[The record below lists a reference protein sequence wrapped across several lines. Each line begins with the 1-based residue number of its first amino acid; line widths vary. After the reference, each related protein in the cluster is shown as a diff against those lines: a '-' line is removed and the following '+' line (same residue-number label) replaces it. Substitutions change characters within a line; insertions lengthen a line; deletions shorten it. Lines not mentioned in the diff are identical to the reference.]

1 MSRTL
6 KGILLAGTT
15 GLCWGL
21 TTLATKLIGG
31 AGVAVSTAVF
41 ARMVVVVAALGP
53 WLRLRPELQARIDK
67 AREEIKSGKCV
78 TLKSSEDIDAYFDS
92 L

>member
-21 TTLATKLIGG
+21 TTLATKLIGFPAFF
-31 AGVAVSTAVF
+31 AG
-41 ARMVVVVAALGP
+41 
-53 WLRLRPELQARIDK
+53 QID
-67 AREEIKSGKCV
+67 V
-78 TLKSSEDIDAYFDS
+78 P
-92 L
+92 

>member
-53 WLRLRPELQARIDK
+53 WLRLRHPE
-67 AREEIKSGKCV
+67 
-78 TLKSSEDIDAYFDS
+78 
-92 L
+92 

>member
-41 ARMVVVVAALGP
+41 ARMGVVVAALGP
-53 WLRLRPELQARIDK
+53 WLRLRQPEQ
-67 AREEIKSGKCV
+67 
-78 TLKSSEDIDAYFDS
+78 LKV
-92 L
+92 